1 MSFEEAAL
9 SQTMTEGQIRAD
21 ERERIAAMVE
31 ALPPVSTWTVHRTP
45 VYRAQSP
52 AEIAA
57 QIRGEA

>member
-9 SQTMTEGQIRAD
+9 QAMTEAEIRAD

-31 ALPPVSTWTVHRTP
+31 ALPPVSTWTVHGTP
-45 VYRAQSP
+45 VYRAHSP

-57 QIRGEA
+57 KIRGEA

>member
-9 SQTMTEGQIRAD
+9 MAMTESEVRAD

-31 ALPPVSTWTVHRTP
+31 ALPPVTAFKVLNGVFTRPNT
-45 VYRAQSP
+45 P

-57 QIRGEA
+57 KIREAT